1 MKDDIYNR
9 IPSLPTSSLQELE
22 QLKRIAV
29 ENSDLPKRNPR
40 NWKMW
45 LRIYLE
51 LEKWQ
56 KEIHHE
62 T

>member
-45 LRIYLE
+45 LRIHFE
-51 LEKWQ
+51 LENRK
-56 KEIHHE
+56 KEKHE